1 MTKKIA
7 VLISGGVD
15 SSVALALLK
24 EQGHDLTAFYLK
36 IWLEDELSY
45 LGSCPWEQDLEF
57 VRGVCDKLSVPL
69 QIISMQQAYHERVVS
84 YMLEDIKAGR
94 TPNPDMLCNQQVK
107 FGAFYDAIDSMPYS
121 FDGNNSSSPSSSD
134 LPVRHSP
141 QATAGIRGSSIKKF
155 DYIATGHYAQIEHG
169 VQGAVLKKGKDPVK
183 DQTYF
188 LAYLSQAQLSR
199 ALFPIG
205 GFEKHEVRALAKKY
219 DLPTQDRKDSQGI
232 CFLGKFQFSDFLK
245 AHLGT
250 KKGDLIEF
258 ETGKKLGTHEGFWF
272 YTIGQRQGLGLSGG
286 PWYVTSKDT
295 AKNIVYIS
303 KAYADVSEHKAGMI
317 VSNFNWNNSM
327 LAPKEL
333 LDVRFRH
340 GPAVHPAQVFVQD
353 PGLASP
359 VVYQASLAALPV
371 TVVHDNTGIR
381 QQKGLRIILKLRAS
395 RALLQGSLRCC
406 MMVMYALVAG
416 LLIRHCKKREL
427 VLLSP
432 LLEFD

>member
-1 MTKKIA
+1 MIKKIA
-7 VLISGGVD
+7 VLVSGGVD

-24 EQGHDLTAFYLK
+24 DQGHDLTAFYLK

-57 VRGVCDKLSVPL
+57 VRGVCDKLNVPL

-107 FGAFYDAIDSMPYS
+107 FGAFYDAIDSS
-121 FDGNNSSSPSSSD
+121 GT
-134 LPVRHSP
+134 H
-141 QATAGIRGSSIKKF
+141 F

-169 VQGAVLKKGKDPVK
+169 PQGAILKKGKDPVK

-258 ETGKKLGTHEGFWF
+258 ETGCKVGDHEGFWF

-286 PWYVTSKDT
+286 PWYVTSKDFE
-295 AKNIVYIS
+295 KNIVYIS
-303 KAYADVSEHKAGMI
+303 KAYNEVAQHKAGMI
-317 VSNFNWNNSM
+317 VKDFNWNNQDWSNEFYKM
-327 LAPKEL
+327 LDPVVTPQEISVGGGKSVV

-340 GPAVHPAQVFVQD
+340 GPAVH
-353 PGLASP
+353 
-359 VVYQASLAALPV
+359 QA
-371 TVVHDNTGIR
+371 TVKAHG
-381 QQKGLRIILKLRAS
+381 KGDLEIILNQESKQGIAQGQFAVLYDGDICLGGGIITQ
-395 RALLQGSLRCC
+395 AL
-406 MMVMYALVAG
+406 
-416 LLIRHCKKREL
+416 
-427 VLLSP
+427 
-432 LLEFD
+432 